1 MDRVRH
7 NSNLERDVGVVDRV
21 RLPRSVESSVEM
33 ELGDELGA
41 VDASICD
48 RSATDEAASPDA
60 APPVATDGIETTDA
74 AAVEG
79 NAVPAA
85 TSDDHEL
92 GAALEPVTE
101 AFDGGV
107 MAAAAAAAAPA
118 NGARCDEGGPLLPA
132 DGDIHQALHAMLDEA
147 GGSLDGF
154 GLSMNEVRD
163 KLSATFGVD
172 MRPKK
177 AVIKDFFEKR
187 LQAESGGTD
196 DPEEHQQRGSD
207 VEAEAAASDDD
218 SSSSDE
224 ESADQHV
231 PGEQDGCDG
240 RARMRQF
247 LSRVTF
253 VARVVSPRRAQDASR
268 RGGGSGPDRE

>member
-1 MDRVRH
+1 
-7 NSNLERDVGVVDRV
+7 
-21 RLPRSVESSVEM
+21 
-33 ELGDELGA
+33 
-41 VDASICD
+41 
-48 RSATDEAASPDA
+48 
-60 APPVATDGIETTDA
+60 
-74 AAVEG
+74 
-79 NAVPAA
+79 
-85 TSDDHEL
+85 
-92 GAALEPVTE
+92 
-101 AFDGGV
+101 
-107 MAAAAAAAAPA
+107 
-118 NGARCDEGGPLLPA
+118 
-132 DGDIHQALHAMLDEA
+132 MLDEA

-231 PGEQDGCDG
+231 PGRAG
-240 RARMRQF
+240 R
-247 LSRVTF
+247 V
-253 VARVVSPRRAQDASR
+253 RRAGTR
-268 RGGGSGPDRE
+268 